1 MSPLSVEVFHPDK
14 GEWGEL
20 YELEPKDGS
29 RSMRSLLPNGKTTV
43 FSFACVDDSKS
54 VVKELDPTEDPDDW
68 SMHTTVSSKVKIL
81 AELSNEKSFELSIKR
96 DINSE
101 PSRIRLTH
109 KGTKLLKT

>member
-1 MSPLSVEVFHPDK
+1 MSPLSVEVFHSDK

-20 YELEPKDGS
+20 YELKPKDGS
-29 RSMRSLLPNGKTTV
+29 RSMRSLLSDGKTTV

-54 VVKELDPTEDPDDW
+54 IVKELDPAEDPDDW

-81 AELSNEKSFELSIKR
+81 AELSHGESFELAIKR
-96 DINSE
+96 DVNSE

-109 KGTKLLKT
+109 K